1 MCVAIPIF
9 GQPPG
14 PLKGRHAHR
23 VHSVHTMPQTPTLTA
38 LLVPACVCLQDQ
50 VIGYFVF
57 GLIRWEDR
65 FAYLAGAMAGLVG
78 CLIGHSVQKLMDQKQ
93 FSRVMTG
100 LLLLCF
106 CLMTASAAGWI
117 NVG

>member
-1 MCVAIPIF
+1 MA
-9 GQPPG
+9 
-14 PLKGRHAHR
+14 
-23 VHSVHTMPQTPTLTA
+23 QTPTLTA
-38 LLVPACVCLQDQ
+38 PPVPACLRLQDQ
-50 VIGYFVF
+50 IIGYFVF

-65 FAYLAGAMAGLVG
+65 FAYLAGATAGLVG